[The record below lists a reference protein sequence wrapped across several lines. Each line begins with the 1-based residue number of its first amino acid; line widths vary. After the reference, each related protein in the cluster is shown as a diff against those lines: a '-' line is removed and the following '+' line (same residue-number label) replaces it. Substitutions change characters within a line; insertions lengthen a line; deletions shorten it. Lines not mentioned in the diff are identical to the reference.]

1 MKRWFTA
8 PELAGLA
15 GMPMSASA
23 VIRRAKREHWLAKW
37 HTGQGGGKEYNIT
50 SLPTETQAA
59 LHFKY
64 APLPEIS
71 KDKELIVREKVDK
84 KLTELKEWQRTIFHA
99 RLALYREF
107 EQLQKIH
114 GTNRAIEAMVSMAQH
129 NELPEAL
136 MQCVAQANA
145 RKGESRTLSRS
156 LVLSWHR
163 AVKRNGISSL
173 APKAMEKDV
182 VPEWAGFFVR
192 CYNVPMGPTIPE
204 AMEQMAKILPAGM
217 RMPSYHQVLRW
228 NNKRSELEQIK
239 GRLTG
244 SAYRAKKGHIKRDVS
259 GYRPFEI
266 GQCDGHSFKAYV
278 AHPVHGRP
286 FHPEVCGV
294 IDMATKMCMGW
305 SAGLAESALTVA
317 SAFRHA
323 ATVNE
328 EKKYGGIFTV
338 AYTDGGSGNTA
349 KTNIDDTTGLFARI
363 GTMFQ
368 KGRPG
373 NPEGRGL
380 IEVSNKTLWI
390 RAAKQLITCTASTMD
405 KGAKRNMYIAL
416 QKDMREKGQS
426 DLLISWRDF
435 LRHCQDSVDAYNM
448 RPHSALPKIK
458 DQETSLKRHMC
469 PAECFA
475 WHIADG
481 WDPEACQLSQA
492 EVEILWLPR
501 ETRKVVKATVQLG
514 NNHYFNRDL
523 EHYDG
528 RDVQVAYFPT
538 DASKVQVW
546 DKDGRLICYA
556 HYEKNLVDFFP
567 KAMMEKAAD
576 QRAKRRAEIKKLNLK
591 EIYDEQR
598 GVIEIISQP
607 KPAAPVFSLQEKQDE
622 KRIEQARKQLA
633 QEMKQAPAFEIPH
646 DDRGKWRLWNELEAQ
661 VQRGEALGE
670 KAQSFHAAYPN
681 TASYRAFKQT
691 HEQLGQ
697 AAQAQQ

>member
-1 MKRWFTA
+1 
-8 PELAGLA
+8 
-15 GMPMSASA
+15 MPMSPSA
-23 VIRRAKREHWLAKW
+23 VVRRAKREKWLAKW
-37 HTGQGGGKEYNIT
+37 HTGQGGGKEYNLT
-50 SLPTETQAA
+50 SLPAETQAA
-59 LHFKY
+59 LHY
-64 APLPEIS
+64 QHAPVPAIS
-71 KDKELIVREKVDK
+71 KDKELIVREKVDT
-84 KLTELKEWQRTIFHA
+84 KLTDLKEWQRTIFHA

-114 GTNRAIEAMVSMAQH
+114 GTNRAIEALVNMAK
-129 NELPEAL
+129 NNALPENL
-136 MQCVAQANA
+136 MECVSQANA
-145 RKGESRTLSRS
+145 RKGESRTISRS
-156 LVLSWHR
+156 LVLSWNR
-163 AVKRNGISSL
+163 AVKRYGISAL

-182 VPEWAGFFVR
+182 VPEWAGFFVK
-192 CYNVPMGPTIPE
+192 CFNVPMGPTIPE

-228 NNKRSELEQIK
+228 NNKRSELDQAK

-244 SAYRAKKGHIKRDVS
+244 SAFRAKKGHIKRDVS
-259 GYRPFEI
+259 GYRPFAI

-294 IDMATKMCMGW
+294 IDMATRMCMGW

-323 ATVNE
+323 ATVND
-328 EKKYGGIFTV
+328 EKRYGGVFEV
-338 AYTDGGSGNTA
+338 AYTDGGAGNTA
-349 KTNIDDTTGLFARI
+349 KINIDDTTGLFARI

-416 QKDMREKGQS
+416 QKDMRDQGKS

-435 LRHCQDSVDAYNM
+435 LHHCQESVDDYNM
-448 RPHSALPKIK
+448 RPHSGLPKIK
-458 DQETSLKRHMC
+458 DPETGLRRHMC

-481 WDPEACQLSQA
+481 WDPTACQLSEA

-538 DASKVQVW
+538 DAGKVQVW
-546 DKDGRLICYA
+546 DHEGRLICYA
-556 HYEKNLVDFFP
+556 LYEKNLVDFFP

-576 QRAKRRAEIKKLNLK
+576 QRAKRRADIKKLGLQ

-607 KPAAPVFSLQEKQDE
+607 KPAAPIISLQEKKEERE
-622 KRIEQARKQLA
+622 KVATAKRQLVEKMQ
-633 QEMKQAPAFEIPH
+633 QEPEFEIPH
-646 DDRGKWRLWNELEAQ
+646 DDRGKYRLWQALDAQ
-661 VQRGEALGE
+661 MTRGEALEE
-670 KAQSFHAAYPN
+670 KAMRFYEAYRQTTSF
-681 TASYRAFKQT
+681 RAFRKIE
-691 HEQLGQ
+691 EQLSVRE
-697 AAQAQQ
+697 A